1 METASYTGLERLDL
15 ELKIIEV
22 KIKVDVFA
30 KPAEGKGYET

>member
-1 METASYTGLERLDL
+1 METARGTGLEFLDL

-30 KPAEGKGYET
+30 KPAEGKGHET